1 MGYWSDFSY
10 MNGFRMIY
18 LYYYYFKFKLLLL
31 THLFRKDETLP
42 PLSSFLYTPYYN
54 RGRELSEECNP
65 GEYNSSQTTFMGQD
79 HDNKFVSLPLSGS
92 LLIRSQYVER
102 VLSPIWE
109 RQTGILLSL
118 GFGFFVCAWIVE
130 SGYSFITKVHFALC
144 SKALFSNL

>member
-1 MGYWSDFSY
+1 MKPCPLSPPFY
-10 MNGFRMIY
+10 I
-18 LYYYYFKFKLLLL
+18 LL
-31 THLFRKDETLP
+31 TTIGGVNYLMNVTQGNTIAVR
-42 PLSSFLYTPYYN
+42 LY
-54 RGRELSEECNP
+54 
-65 GEYNSSQTTFMGQD
+65 SQGQD

-118 GFGFFVCAWIVE
+118 GFGFFICACLVE

-144 SKALFSNL
+144 SKALFSIFNKKKKKTDIVI